1 MTDLVSKQCVP
12 CHGGVPP
19 LAGKDLEIL
28 SKQLPHWK
36 VVEAHH
42 VSGFQAGAHV
52 CESRGRR
59 GEEQGHHPDIL
70 LGWGKAEVTTWT
82 DKIDGLT
89 DSQQAAE

>member
-12 CHGGVPP
+12 CHGGEPP

-42 VSGFQAGAHV
+42 IMRTYTFPDFKQALTFVNRMGDVAR
-52 CESRGRR
+52 SRDIIRIFCWG
-59 GEEQGHHPDIL
+59 GE
-70 LGWGKAEVTTWT
+70 KR
-82 DKIDGLT
+82 K
-89 DSQQAAE
+89 

>member
-1 MTDLVSKQCVP
+1 MRAVP
-12 CHGGVPP
+12 RRSAAAGGERF
-19 LAGKDLEIL
+19 GNI
-28 SKQLPHWK
+28 
-36 VVEAHH
+36 VEATAALEGGGGAPHHADVH

-89 DSQQAAE
+89 DSQQAGE

>member
-28 SKQLPHWK
+28 SKQLPQWK

-42 VSGFQAGAHV
+42 IMRTCTFPDFKQALTFVNRVGDV
-52 CESRGRR
+52 GRSSDIIR
-59 GEEQGHHPDIL
+59 IFCWGGE
-70 LGWGKAEVTTWT
+70 KR
-82 DKIDGLT
+82 K
-89 DSQQAAE
+89 